1 MAKRYFEDFTPGMV
15 IEHGPRP
22 VTREE
27 IVAFAAEFDP
37 QPMHLDEEAARH
49 SILGGLAASGWH
61 TCCLMMRMACDSF
74 VLDSSSMG
82 APGVDEVKWLKPLR
96 PGTNITLRTTVL
108 EIRTS
113 KSRPEMGFVKALM
126 EVLDDE
132 RTKIMTLTTS
142 MIMERRATAESAAS

>member
-1 MAKRYFEDFTPGMV
+1 MAKRYFEDFAAGMV
-15 IEHGPRP
+15 LEHGPRL

-61 TCCLMMRMACDSF
+61 ICCLMMRMACDSF

-96 PGTNITLRTTVL
+96 PGTQITLRTTVL
-108 EIRTS
+108 DTRTS
-113 KSRPEMGFVKALM
+113 KSRPEMGFVKTHI
-126 EVLDDE
+126 EVLDDDHGQ
-132 RTKIMTLTTS
+132 IMTLTTS
-142 MIMERRATAESAAS
+142 MIMERRASAAAAAS

>member
-126 EVLDDE
+126 EVLDDD
-132 RTKIMTLTTS
+132 RSQVMTLTTS

>member
-1 MAKRYFEDFTPGMV
+1 
-15 IEHGPRP
+15 
-22 VTREE
+22 
-27 IVAFAAEFDP
+27 
-37 QPMHLDEEAARH
+37 
-49 SILGGLAASGWH
+49 
-61 TCCLMMRMACDSF
+61 MMQMACDSF
-74 VLDSSSMG
+74 VLNSSSMG

-132 RTKIMTLTTS
+132 RAQIMTLTTS